1 MLYQGKY
8 TDSAHVNKA
17 HGGPSP
23 ASRVCLGGGGEW
35 EGVVMGGLYQTALL
49 FHSSHTAALSLS
61 GLPDMLI
68 GV

>member
-1 MLYQGKY
+1 MLYQETC
-8 TDSAHVNKA
+8 TDSAHVSKKA
-17 HGGPSP
+17 HGNP
-23 ASRVCLGGGGEW
+23 ALVPRAHFGGGAGEI
-35 EGVVMGGLYQTALL
+35 YQTALL